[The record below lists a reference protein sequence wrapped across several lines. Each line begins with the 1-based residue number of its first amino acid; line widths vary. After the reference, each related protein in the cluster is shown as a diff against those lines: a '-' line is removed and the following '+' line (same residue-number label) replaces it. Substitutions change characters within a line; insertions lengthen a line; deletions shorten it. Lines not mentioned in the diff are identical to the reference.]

1 MVQAQTTVTKT
12 FDFKNATTTAAKG
25 SITLDGVTITLFGN
39 NSVIT
44 NGTGLVLGGNYGSSA
59 AIKFN
64 LTGVA
69 KNSEITVVANF
80 PESKNN
86 YLKGAVTSTTTTAS
100 SFPSNQVS
108 SGTSA
113 NPATSK
119 LKMLANSE
127 DATVWLGA
135 AGSSGRTVEKIT
147 VTYTPSGGSTPTT
160 TYPATYS
167 TIADQ
172 TMTVGDA
179 DLSIPSFTVTA
190 NGTDVT
196 SALTYSYKS
205 DNTDAVTI
213 VDGKLHAVAAGTA
226 TVTVSNA
233 ASGTTEAG
241 STTFKVT
248 VSEPSSASTTSFT
261 RYSEWMSYSMSQLST
276 FTESHKWNLYRY
288 DNSVLFDAMMD
299 AYLTN
304 TADQSTNEMKAVKKR
319 VDDYASAINDNT
331 KDYATSSSQLDY
343 VRPMHFQIRYH
354 QNFPSVP
361 LSNYDTQVKTVVSNL
376 SNFIRLTYSNL
387 QSKSSTLSSKY
398 TPWQHKSDYAQQV
411 WLDGTFMGLPVYT
424 LAESSHF
431 DDAVSQMQWVDVLT
445 YDSDSKLFRHAY
457 DNGHD
462 EGWSTGNFYWY
473 YSDAEKSAVSS
484 TDGRSAHAWA
494 RAVGWYAMACMELMD
509 NMEAAGQ
516 ASSTNYTTIKTLF
529 QKIMSGVKSHQQS
542 NGVWYQVLDAGA
554 TYTVTNSGTN
564 KTVSGSTTLNNYY
577 ESTASSIF
585 AYCLLKGVNKGW
597 LDNSYKDAAEKAY
610 CGVVNT
616 FVKPNGDN
624 IKLIDCCTMGSL
636 NTSKG
641 YDGTFASYIDFK
653 TADNDTKGTGPFIWA
668 ALQAEKYNDN
678 GRVYVLKDN
687 KFEVPSTTTVA
698 APTFS
703 PAGGTY
709 TSSQTVTISAEDGAA
724 IYYTTDNT
732 DPTTSSTKYSSALTI
747 SSTTTVKAIAVKE
760 GVSSSVA
767 SATYTIDDG
776 GTTPTG
782 VETTA
787 EITSFDGLTVTS
799 GKVTANGITIDGSD
813 AGTFSIGGGTEPTD
827 ELKLKGAMS
836 FAVEGSKPIKSIEI
850 TFDGKDKR
858 YVDSGN
864 TSNFEAT
871 PSGLILG
878 GTPSGTLATWTDGG
892 AKNVASVKFN
902 WKTTAHS
909 LYIKSVKVTYY
920 NNVTVEK
927 KAVVL
932 GLSYSPKSI
941 SADGKST
948 STPTVTVTIKGS
960 TTQVTDNSLSYTYSI
975 DKATDATINATTGVV
990 TAGSKTGTATV
1001 TVALNANDK
1010 YYVEDGTAA
1019 TTATVFLTTKASGTT
1034 TSVDINTFGGSKSD
1048 DTRTF
1053 TFTSNPESEGKNI
1066 SIVSTGSSLSEYDSN
1081 SQLKFREGTSFT
1093 VSSSDKAIA
1102 SITLNWASNTTA
1114 PSADVTVTPG
1124 NYNFNTSTWKAADQA
1139 TKSVTFSNN
1148 TGGNLYIKSIH
1159 IEFVGEGTV
1168 IAPIIDPESQT
1179 FTVAQA
1185 ATQNVTFT
1193 PGTGNTMYTKFGA
1206 GSVPSKDD
1214 NDGTITATQSNN
1226 LLNLFAIQ
1234 LKKIVDYKSL
1244 TVAAIN
1250 YDANGNASETVG
1262 KTYTIDAD
1270 EPEISTVDNRTSF
1283 KTSIDVT
1290 VNGPAVV
1297 SGDNA
1302 AYTIYYTTDG
1312 SDPRTSTTRK
1322 PVASGNAITL
1332 SATTTLKTVV
1342 SYDKIGVCSDVLT
1355 QTYTQITENI
1365 PVTLAWSKDNE
1376 TITTDD
1382 GDDWVAP
1389 TLSVTQTTGGAAVT
1403 DATITY
1409 SIVNKDALGN
1419 PITDEANNV
1428 ASVSANGDITL
1439 TGNAG
1444 SAEVTAKLTAPD
1456 YYTATPVTYKITV
1469 TQSTLQDATPWDF
1482 RTIKG
1487 SNDAT
1492 NIKNASDWK
1501 ETSTGSGDYY
1511 TTSGTSLDGTT
1522 KVNGSTLKV
1531 MHGLTLNWTNAK
1543 DFTLN
1548 IDGGGLYLAKKGT
1561 SFKLHASE
1569 GQVVTVSMRA
1579 ASSKTTKLT
1588 VSEDTKASLS
1598 VTGTSY
1604 KEINYTVK
1612 QTGDIT
1618 FSLGSDNPMYIQ
1630 YIKLTGEEKV
1640 VIAAPTI
1647 TTTIADDKTDNINSK
1662 TSTDETFTV
1671 TPGTTAEGYTT
1682 KYTTDGSDPKTSAS
1696 AKTIT
1701 AATSEKVLEDLKTLN
1716 AAGKLVDNT
1725 MTVKAV
1731 TIHTTTADGKTT
1743 TEYSDVATQSFT
1755 YVAETPVLNPGTS
1768 NITGASLDVT
1778 LTGVT
1783 GGTTYYTT
1791 NGKEPSTFT
1800 ETKLPANN
1808 VNTTTFTLTSN
1819 TVISAFAIDANGFRS
1834 KMVTGVYIKAAE
1846 GATTTDYTL
1855 SSGIDAHAN
1864 KKHAFHAGVNGT
1876 GKNNTNPLV
1885 EFYYGDTRTDGWGPT
1900 TITENGETK
1909 AVTIPKDQCIPT
1921 NGNVPEIGGFYEM
1934 VPPADG
1940 VIAFTGY
1947 APDGKNP
1954 HVWIVEK
1961 DALNGANP
1969 VAAVGLDRNFDRSYS
1984 FPGGGTSTFYFTVKA
1999 GNQYYVY
2006 GTGDLLG
2013 FHKMQFTPSSAVT
2026 LRKPVVTFAKDTL
2039 TITVGGTT
2047 TNEAKLTYR
2056 GQDIHYTGK
2065 LHYISLD
2072 KTVATVDEATGT
2084 ITAVKAG
2091 PTQIQAY
2098 YEPSASDIYSSTE
2111 STPVS
2116 FMLNVISADD
2126 IPMPTFWRGTTKVA
2140 DDATEETVTFKRL
2153 LVNAT
2158 TTANGGTVVYS
2169 NSNATDA
2176 SSLKSSFGAY
2186 GKVITT
2192 ATTFYAAT
2200 KTADGKYSKIRTIKF
2215 NVGTVDD
2222 LDAPTLTP
2230 ANSDESVDKVNGI
2243 AKIRTDHMVRA
2254 NGKGETYTVY
2264 GKTVGNA
2271 ISDAQK
2277 LLDAGNVNVGL
2288 GYVDLVNAKQT
2299 YFGTGDPG
2307 KRYSCALQVS
2317 AEGQVSKS
2325 NVNEQKAFMPP
2336 LARNEFTMTYTPAT
2350 QTINLD
2356 DDANASTFVQPVLTH
2371 DGGITDEDL
2380 AKGIKYTVAY
2390 TGGITADDITF
2401 NSSTGE
2407 ITIVTPK
2414 AGRVV
2419 VTASY
2424 AADDTHYASS
2434 ATYTVTLTGSTSVG
2448 VPTIAPASTIFRED
2462 LTVTVTSPEK
2472 YPVYYIVGEPGVTSM
2487 PEYTLPTTSTDG
2499 KGGTN
2504 LAANQSTTTVLRT
2517 QGLKDG
2523 QTITVWAI
2531 AYDPD
2536 AATSGRT
2543 PVVVSETY
2551 TYKEY
2556 EKLEPV
2562 VAVPYNSPYKDG
2574 DTYQFRT
2581 ATLGVNLSTASTGDN
2596 VYIYY
2601 NLTGSP
2607 NVDTD
2612 PTTGKQY
2619 SPAIGITLDATTS
2632 ISAIAVKF
2640 DSDGRTVIGK
2650 SEVRTFNYSQRIITV
2665 EQPVI
2670 QPAGGEVASGTE
2682 VTISGKTPNSVVY
2695 ITTDGSDP
2703 SPSNGIRVDPN
2714 SALNDLAQYSYT
2726 IFTGITIKAIAVLE
2740 GSSSDITTATFTV
2753 KGGLK
2758 VWEANE
2764 VTVQSGKLV
2773 NTVVDPQG
2781 DASNPNTALAP
2792 DNIVAVFGASHWA
2805 SDKYAEWSTDKSGE
2819 DNIGSP
2825 IDGVGKYNINTGG
2838 DAMTELDEIY
2848 NHRNAEGGKLT
2859 TTHEKTFAI
2868 PAHGTYVMFMPQKDG
2883 DLTIWAMQNG
2893 GIYTSSKHDNKFDS
2907 KFIRRRPVY
2916 MVDEQG
2922 RSIPPV
2928 SAVASGTLSSYWS
2941 KINPS
2946 DLAGKGETGSTGDIQ
2961 NMYEKKDAQAI
2972 YTMYDNWI
2980 SKNNITTSTT
2990 FGSNFIVLHDGT
3002 HGGSEAAQEVGDPFP
3017 DNIVDNTGY
3026 LLPSTSYV
3034 RYRFHL
3040 RAGKSYFFFGLRTKV
3055 GVRGFTFQ
3063 ADEDKQDA
3071 SNDGDL
3077 PTARIDETATTGGD
3091 WYKDVTY
3098 TSNEP
3103 NTTTQNVEVSRV
3115 SGYKSNTNQDIAF
3128 KKGIWT
3134 TVVLPFSVSEKQ
3146 VKEIFGE
3153 GTKILHFRGI
3163 TTSVVNN
3170 ETHYSINFFNHYYD
3184 MIVAGTPVFIKPTQ
3198 DVTSSQ
3204 FNGVQ
3209 IETNKIDEIV
3219 GTGLSDMTDKGLLP
3233 SRMTASY
3240 NKCNGVKQYDLYI
3253 NKYGLIKQLV
3263 GKESTSIKGTRGWIS
3278 LSDADASDKAK
3289 MSNITINLDGEGN
3302 DPGTVDGL
3310 IKIFVPDQGVDDIN
3324 AVSDGRVY
3332 NLQGQ
3337 LVANDASK
3345 LNSLPQ
3351 GVYIV
3356 NGKKYVVK

>member
-1 MVQAQTTVTKT
+1 MRRITQFFLTLLFIMVGVNVVQAQTTVTKT

-25 SITLDGVTITLFGN
+25 SITLDGVTITLYGN
-39 NSVIT
+39 NPVIT
-44 NGTGLVLGGNYGSSA
+44 NGTGLVLGSNYGSSA

-80 PESKNN
+80 PESKTN
-86 YLKGAVTSTTTTAS
+86 YLKGAVTSTTAS

-108 SGTSA
+108 SGTNA

-179 DLSIPSFTVTA
+179 DMSIPSFTVTA
-190 NGTDVT
+190 NGKDVT
-196 SALTYSYKS
+196 SDLTYSYKS
-205 DNTDAVTI
+205 DNPAAVTI

-226 TVTVSNA
+226 NITVSNA

-241 STTFKVT
+241 KTTFKVT
-248 VSEPSSASTTSFT
+248 VS
-261 RYSEWMSYSMSQLST
+261 
-276 FTESHKWNLYRY
+276 
-288 DNSVLFDAMMD
+288 
-299 AYLTN
+299 
-304 TADQSTNEMKAVKKR
+304 
-319 VDDYASAINDNT
+319 
-331 KDYATSSSQLDY
+331 
-343 VRPMHFQIRYH
+343 
-354 QNFPSVP
+354 
-361 LSNYDTQVKTVVSNL
+361 
-376 SNFIRLTYSNL
+376 
-387 QSKSSTLSSKY
+387 
-398 TPWQHKSDYAQQV
+398 
-411 WLDGTFMGLPVYT
+411 
-424 LAESSHF
+424 
-431 DDAVSQMQWVDVLT
+431 
-445 YDSDSKLFRHAY
+445 
-457 DNGHD
+457 
-462 EGWSTGNFYWY
+462 
-473 YSDAEKSAVSS
+473 
-484 TDGRSAHAWA
+484 
-494 RAVGWYAMACMELMD
+494 
-509 NMEAAGQ
+509 
-516 ASSTNYTTIKTLF
+516 
-529 QKIMSGVKSHQQS
+529 
-542 NGVWYQVLDAGA
+542 
-554 TYTVTNSGTN
+554 
-564 KTVSGSTTLNNYY
+564 
-577 ESTASSIF
+577 
-585 AYCLLKGVNKGW
+585 
-597 LDNSYKDAAEKAY
+597 DAA
-610 CGVVNT
+610 
-616 FVKPNGDN
+616 
-624 IKLIDCCTMGSL
+624 
-636 NTSKG
+636 
-641 YDGTFASYIDFK
+641 
-653 TADNDTKGTGPFIWA
+653 
-668 ALQAEKYNDN
+668 
-678 GRVYVLKDN
+678 
-687 KFEVPSTTTVA
+687 
-698 APTFS
+698 
-703 PAGGTY
+703 
-709 TSSQTVTISAEDGAA
+709 QT
-724 IYYTTDNT
+724 
-732 DPTTSSTKYSSALTI
+732 
-747 SSTTTVKAIAVKE
+747 
-760 GVSSSVA
+760 
-767 SATYTIDDG
+767 
-776 GTTPTG
+776 

-799 GKVTANGITIDGSD
+799 GKVIANGITIDGSG
-813 AGTFSIGGGTEPTD
+813 AGTFSIGGGQEPTD

-850 TFDGKDKR
+850 TFDGKTKR

-864 TSNFEAT
+864 TSNFVAT
-871 PSGLILG
+871 PSGLTLG

-948 STPTVTVTIKGS
+948 STPTVTVTIKGT

-990 TAGSKTGTATV
+990 TAGSTTGTATV

-1034 TSVDINTFGGSKSD
+1034 TSVDINTFGGSKSG

-1066 SIVSTGSSLSEYDSN
+1066 SIVSTGSSLSEYDSD
-1081 SQLKFREGTSFT
+1081 SQLKFRKGTSFI

-1114 PSADVTVTPG
+1114 PSAGVTVTPG
-1124 NYNFNTSTWKAADQA
+1124 NYNFDTSTWKAADQD
-1139 TKSVTFSNN
+1139 TRSVTFSNN
-1148 TGGNLYIKSIH
+1148 VGNLYIKSIH

-1168 IAPIIDPESQT
+1168 IAPIINPESQT

-1185 ATQNVTFT
+1185 AKQNVTFT

-1206 GSVPSKDD
+1206 GAIPSKDD
-1214 NDGTITATQSNN
+1214 KDGTIIATQSNN
-1226 LLNLFAIQ
+1226 LLNLFAAQ

-1270 EPEISTVDNRTSF
+1270 KPEISTVDNRTSF

-1312 SDPRTSTTRK
+1312 SDPRTSTTRMS
-1322 PVASGNAITL
+1322 VASGKAIKL

-1376 TITTDD
+1376 AINTDD
-1382 GDDWVAP
+1382 ADDWNAP

-1409 SIVNKDALGN
+1409 SIVNKDASGKT
-1419 PITDEANNV
+1419 ITDEANNV

-1444 SAEVTAKLTAPD
+1444 SAEVTATLTAPD
-1456 YYTATPVTYKITV
+1456 YYTATAVTYTITV
-1469 TQSTLQDATPWDF
+1469 TQATLQDATPWDF

-1511 TTSGTSLDGTT
+1511 PTSGTSLDGTT
-1522 KVNGSTLKV
+1522 NVNGSTLKV
-1531 MHGLTLNWTNAK
+1531 MDGLTLNWTTAK

-1548 IDGGGLYLAKKGT
+1548 IDGGELYLAKKGT

-1579 ASSKTTKLT
+1579 ASSSKTTKLT
-1588 VSEDTKASLS
+1588 VKDTKASASLS

-1604 KEINYTVK
+1604 KEITYTVK
-1612 QTGDIT
+1612 QKGDIT
-1618 FSLGSDNPMYIQ
+1618 FSLGSSNPMYIQ
-1630 YIKLTGEEKV
+1630 YIKLTGEAKV

-1647 TTTIADDKTDNINSK
+1647 TTTIADDETDNINSK
-1662 TSTDETFTV
+1662 TPVDATFTV

-1696 AKTIT
+1696 AKTIS
-1701 AATSEKVLEDLKTLN
+1701 AATTENVLEDLKTLN

-1755 YVAETPVLNPGTS
+1755 YVAETPVLKPGTS

-1783 GGTTYYTT
+1783 DGTTYYTT

-1855 SSGIDAHAN
+1855 SSGIDAHKN
-1864 KKHAFHAGVNGT
+1864 TKRAFHAGVNGT
-1876 GKNNTNPLV
+1876 GMNNTNPLV

-2026 LRKPVVTFAKDTL
+2026 LRKPVVTFAKDQL
-2039 TITVGGTT
+2039 TMTVDGTT
-2047 TNEAKLTYR
+2047 TNAAKLTYR

-2072 KTVATVDEATGT
+2072 PEVATVEEATGK

-2091 PTQIQAY
+2091 STQIQAY
-2098 YEPSASDIYSSTE
+2098 YEPSASDIYSSTK

-2158 TTANGGTVVYS
+2158 TTADGGTVVYS
-2169 NSNATDA
+2169 NSNVADA

-2200 KTADGKYSKIRTIKF
+2200 KTADGKYK
-2215 NVGTVDD
+2215 
-2222 LDAPTLTP
+2222 
-2230 ANSDESVDKVNGI
+2230 
-2243 AKIRTDHMVRA
+2243 
-2254 NGKGETYTVY
+2254 
-2264 GKTVGNA
+2264 
-2271 ISDAQK
+2271 
-2277 LLDAGNVNVGL
+2277 
-2288 GYVDLVNAKQT
+2288 
-2299 YFGTGDPG
+2299 
-2307 KRYSCALQVS
+2307 
-2317 AEGQVSKS
+2317 
-2325 NVNEQKAFMPP
+2325 
-2336 LARNEFTMTYTPAT
+2336 
-2350 QTINLD
+2350 
-2356 DDANASTFVQPVLTH
+2356 
-2371 DGGITDEDL
+2371 
-2380 AKGIKYTVAY
+2380 
-2390 TGGITADDITF
+2390 
-2401 NSSTGE
+2401 
-2407 ITIVTPK
+2407 
-2414 AGRVV
+2414 
-2419 VTASY
+2419 
-2424 AADDTHYASS
+2424 
-2434 ATYTVTLTGSTSVG
+2434 
-2448 VPTIAPASTIFRED
+2448 
-2462 LTVTVTSPEK
+2462 
-2472 YPVYYIVGEPGVTSM
+2472 
-2487 PEYTLPTTSTDG
+2487 
-2499 KGGTN
+2499 
-2504 LAANQSTTTVLRT
+2504 
-2517 QGLKDG
+2517 
-2523 QTITVWAI
+2523 
-2531 AYDPD
+2531 
-2536 AATSGRT
+2536 
-2543 PVVVSETY
+2543 
-2551 TYKEY
+2551 
-2556 EKLEPV
+2556 
-2562 VAVPYNSPYKDG
+2562 
-2574 DTYQFRT
+2574 
-2581 ATLGVNLSTASTGDN
+2581 
-2596 VYIYY
+2596 
-2601 NLTGSP
+2601 
-2607 NVDTD
+2607 
-2612 PTTGKQY
+2612 
-2619 SPAIGITLDATTS
+2619 
-2632 ISAIAVKF
+2632 
-2640 DSDGRTVIGK
+2640 
-2650 SEVRTFNYSQRIITV
+2650 
-2665 EQPVI
+2665 
-2670 QPAGGEVASGTE
+2670 
-2682 VTISGKTPNSVVY
+2682 
-2695 ITTDGSDP
+2695 
-2703 SPSNGIRVDPN
+2703 
-2714 SALNDLAQYSYT
+2714 
-2726 IFTGITIKAIAVLE
+2726 
-2740 GSSSDITTATFTV
+2740 
-2753 KGGLK
+2753 
-2758 VWEANE
+2758 
-2764 VTVQSGKLV
+2764 
-2773 NTVVDPQG
+2773 
-2781 DASNPNTALAP
+2781 
-2792 DNIVAVFGASHWA
+2792 
-2805 SDKYAEWSTDKSGE
+2805 
-2819 DNIGSP
+2819 
-2825 IDGVGKYNINTGG
+2825 
-2838 DAMTELDEIY
+2838 
-2848 NHRNAEGGKLT
+2848 
-2859 TTHEKTFAI
+2859 
-2868 PAHGTYVMFMPQKDG
+2868 
-2883 DLTIWAMQNG
+2883 
-2893 GIYTSSKHDNKFDS
+2893 
-2907 KFIRRRPVY
+2907 
-2916 MVDEQG
+2916 
-2922 RSIPPV
+2922 
-2928 SAVASGTLSSYWS
+2928 
-2941 KINPS
+2941 
-2946 DLAGKGETGSTGDIQ
+2946 
-2961 NMYEKKDAQAI
+2961 
-2972 YTMYDNWI
+2972 
-2980 SKNNITTSTT
+2980 
-2990 FGSNFIVLHDGT
+2990 
-3002 HGGSEAAQEVGDPFP
+3002 
-3017 DNIVDNTGY
+3017 
-3026 LLPSTSYV
+3026 
-3034 RYRFHL
+3034 
-3040 RAGKSYFFFGLRTKV
+3040 
-3055 GVRGFTFQ
+3055 
-3063 ADEDKQDA
+3063 
-3071 SNDGDL
+3071 
-3077 PTARIDETATTGGD
+3077 
-3091 WYKDVTY
+3091 
-3098 TSNEP
+3098 
-3103 NTTTQNVEVSRV
+3103 
-3115 SGYKSNTNQDIAF
+3115 
-3128 KKGIWT
+3128 
-3134 TVVLPFSVSEKQ
+3134 
-3146 VKEIFGE
+3146 
-3153 GTKILHFRGI
+3153 
-3163 TTSVVNN
+3163 
-3170 ETHYSINFFNHYYD
+3170 
-3184 MIVAGTPVFIKPTQ
+3184 
-3198 DVTSSQ
+3198 
-3204 FNGVQ
+3204 
-3209 IETNKIDEIV
+3209 
-3219 GTGLSDMTDKGLLP
+3219 
-3233 SRMTASY
+3233 
-3240 NKCNGVKQYDLYI
+3240 
-3253 NKYGLIKQLV
+3253 
-3263 GKESTSIKGTRGWIS
+3263 
-3278 LSDADASDKAK
+3278 
-3289 MSNITINLDGEGN
+3289 
-3302 DPGTVDGL
+3302 
-3310 IKIFVPDQGVDDIN
+3310 
-3324 AVSDGRVY
+3324 
-3332 NLQGQ
+3332 
-3337 LVANDASK
+3337 
-3345 LNSLPQ
+3345 
-3351 GVYIV
+3351 
-3356 NGKKYVVK
+3356 

>member
-1 MVQAQTTVTKT
+1 MRRITKLFLTLLFIMMGVNVVQAKEVTYDLTGSTLPSGVTQKGGTLTSGTGIEFNGNMTTSRCVAIPLSNVKSGSTVKVSITCENATKAKAVLTKTGLNSYTGSLTQASTKASPSVINLTMLSDATECIVWVGPGDSNGRTLKTVTIEYEEAGGSTTVIPTAPT
-12 FDFKNATTTAAKG
+12 FD
-25 SITLDGVTITLFGN
+25 
-39 NSVIT
+39 
-44 NGTGLVLGGNYGSSA
+44 
-59 AIKFN
+59 
-64 LTGVA
+64 
-69 KNSEITVVANF
+69 
-80 PESKNN
+80 
-86 YLKGAVTSTTTTAS
+86 
-100 SFPSNQVS
+100 
-108 SGTSA
+108 
-113 NPATSK
+113 
-119 LKMLANSE
+119 
-127 DATVWLGA
+127 GA
-135 AGSSGRTVEKIT
+135 AGSTTAIAKTSGDDITLAATTGDVWYKWSTSTITTSSLKTTDITTAKGWTKGTSATVPT
-147 VTYTPSGGSTPTT
+147 VNAETTEYLYAVSVGTSEVAAASQTYTVSPSASVTVADPVISPNGGTSTKTT
-160 TYPATYS
+160 GSDGKTSYSFGNITISSSDADATLYWRTGSSAYTDVSEITNEEQSNPAT
-167 TIADQ
+167 IA
-172 TMTVGDA
+172 
-179 DLSIPSFTVTA
+179 PSSSA
-190 NGTDVT
+190 T
-196 SALTYSYKS
+196 SAVLSVVAKRS
-205 DNTDAVTI
+205 
-213 VDGKLHAVAAGTA
+213 VDGK
-226 TVTVSNA
+226 
-233 ASGTTEAG
+233 
-241 STTFKVT
+241 
-248 VSEPSSASTTSFT
+248 
-261 RYSEWMSYSMSQLST
+261 
-276 FTESHKWNLYRY
+276 
-288 DNSVLFDAMMD
+288 
-299 AYLTN
+299 
-304 TADQSTNEMKAVKKR
+304 
-319 VDDYASAINDNT
+319 DY
-331 KDYATSSSQLDY
+331 
-343 VRPMHFQIRYH
+343 
-354 QNFPSVP
+354 
-361 LSNYDTQVKTVVSNL
+361 
-376 SNFIRLTYSNL
+376 YSNIV
-387 QSKSSTLSSKY
+387 SATWTYNETGKTAVTLS
-398 TPWQHKSDYAQQV
+398 
-411 WLDGTFMGLPVYT
+411 F
-424 LAESSHF
+424 
-431 DDAVSQMQWVDVLT
+431 
-445 YDSDSKLFRHAY
+445 
-457 DNGHD
+457 
-462 EGWSTGNFYWY
+462 
-473 YSDAEKSAVSS
+473 
-484 TDGRSAHAWA
+484 
-494 RAVGWYAMACMELMD
+494 
-509 NMEAAGQ
+509 
-516 ASSTNYTTIKTLF
+516 
-529 QKIMSGVKSHQQS
+529 S
-542 NGVWYQVLDAGA
+542 N
-554 TYTVTNSGTN
+554 
-564 KTVSGSTTLNNYY
+564 
-577 ESTASSIF
+577 
-585 AYCLLKGVNKGW
+585 
-597 LDNSYKDAAEKAY
+597 
-610 CGVVNT
+610 
-616 FVKPNGDN
+616 P
-624 IKLIDCCTMGSL
+624 
-636 NTSKG
+636 
-641 YDGTFASYIDFK
+641 
-653 TADNDTKGTGPFIWA
+653 
-668 ALQAEKYNDN
+668 
-678 GRVYVLKDN
+678 
-687 KFEVPSTTTVA
+687 
-698 APTFS
+698 
-703 PAGGTY
+703 
-709 TSSQTVTISAEDGAA
+709 
-724 IYYTTDNT
+724 
-732 DPTTSSTKYSSALTI
+732 
-747 SSTTTVKAIAVKE
+747 TTTVKKGETVKNVATASPSVT
-760 GVSSSVA
+760 GITYKSSKTSVA
-767 SATYTIDDG
+767 TVDNDGTVTGVAAGKATITASYAGDDTHAAATDVSYTITVTDDG

-782 VETTA
+782 DEVTTSVSTFSSDNLA
-787 EITSFDGLTVTS
+787 GGTYTDATS
-799 GKVTANGITIDGSD
+799 GITISGL
-813 AGTFSIGGGTEPTD
+813 GTNSTVEGN
-827 ELKLKGAMS
+827 ELKIKGDLTLS
-836 FAVEGSKPIKSIEI
+836 ISGNKPIKTIDF
-850 TFDGKDKR
+850 TFDD
-858 YVDSGN
+858 
-864 TSNFEAT
+864 
-871 PSGLILG
+871 
-878 GTPSGTLATWTDGG
+878 GTSGTGEKVKGKGLDNTADFSPNGVGTISFTEKPTTADANVSNYLGATWSDQGNQNITKVTFTYNNSKEG
-892 AKNVASVKFN
+892 
-902 WKTTAHS
+902 HS

-920 NNVTVEK
+920 DNVTAEK

-1010 YYVEDGTAA
+1010 YYIEDGTAA
-1019 TTATVFLTTKASGTT
+1019 TTATVILTTKASGTT
-1034 TSVDINTFGGSKSD
+1034 TSVDINTFGGSKSG

-1066 SIVSTGSSLSEYDSN
+1066 SIVSTGSSLSEYDTN
-1081 SQLKFREGTSFT
+1081 GQLKFRNGTSFT

-1102 SITLNWASNTTA
+1102 SITLNWASGTTA
-1114 PSADVTVTPG
+1114 PSAKVTVTPG
-1124 NYNFNTSTWKAADQA
+1124 DYNFSTSTWKAADQA
-1139 TKSVTFSNN
+1139 TKSVTFSNG

-1179 FTVAQA
+1179 FTVAKA
-1185 ATQNVTFT
+1185 AEQKVTFT

-1214 NDGTITATQSNN
+1214 KDGTITANQSNN
-1226 LLNLFAIQ
+1226 LLNLFAAQ
-1234 LKKIVDYKSL
+1234 KAKVVDYKSL

-1250 YDANGNASETVG
+1250 YDAKGNASETVG

-1283 KTSIDVT
+1283 KSSIDVN

-1322 PVASGNAITL
+1322 SVASGKAITL

-1355 QTYTQITENI
+1355 QPYTQITENI

-1376 TITTDD
+1376 TITTDEAS
-1382 GDDWVAP
+1382 DWVAP

-1409 SIVNKDALGN
+1409 SIVNKDASGKS
-1419 PITDEANNV
+1419 ITDEANNV
-1428 ASVSANGDITL
+1428 ASVSADGVITL

-1444 SAEVTAKLTAPD
+1444 SAEVTATLTAPD
-1456 YYTATPVTYKITV
+1456 YYTATAVTYTITV
-1469 TQSTLQDATPWDF
+1469 TQATLNDATPWDF

-1492 NIKNASDWK
+1492 NIKNDPDWE
-1501 ETSTGSGDYY
+1501 ETSVGSGDYY
-1511 TTSGTSLDGTT
+1511 PTSGTSLDGTT

-1531 MHGLTLNWTNAK
+1531 MDGLTLKWRNAK
-1543 DFTLN
+1543 DFTLD
-1548 IDGGGLYLAKKGT
+1548 IDEGELYLATKGT
-1561 SFKLHASE
+1561 SFTLHASE
-1569 GQVVTVSMRA
+1569 GQVVTVSMKA
-1579 ASSKTTKLT
+1579 AAASKTTKLT
-1588 VSEDTKASLS
+1588 VSGDTEASLS

-1604 KEINYTVK
+1604 KDVNYTVK

-1618 FSLGSDNPMYIQ
+1618 FSLGSDNHMYIQ

-1640 VIAAPTI
+1640 VFAAPTI
-1647 TTTIADDKTDNINSK
+1647 TTTIADGETDNINSE
-1662 TSTDETFTV
+1662 TSADATFTV

-1701 AATSEKVLEDLKTLN
+1701 AAASEKVLENLKTLN

-1768 NITGASLDVT
+1768 NIDGASLDVT

-1800 ETKLPANN
+1800 ETKLPVND

-1855 SSGIDAHAN
+1855 SEGIDAHAH
-1864 KKHAFHAGVNGT
+1864 KKNAFHAGVNGE
-1876 GKNNTNPLV
+1876 GMNNTNPLV

-1900 TITENGETK
+1900 TITENGVAK

-1961 DALNGANP
+1961 DALNGDNP

-2039 TITVGGTT
+2039 TLTVGGTT

-2056 GQDIHYTGK
+2056 GQEIYSTGK
-2065 LHYISLD
+2065 LHYISLNPE
-2072 KTVATVDEATGT
+2072 VATVDEATGT
-2084 ITAVKAG
+2084 IKAVKAG
-2091 PTQIQAY
+2091 STQIQAY

-2116 FMLNVISADD
+2116 FMLNVISDAD

-2140 DDATEETVTFKRL
+2140 DDATEEKVNFKRL

-2158 TTANGGTVVYS
+2158 TTAAGGTVVYS
-2169 NSNATDA
+2169 NSKVTAA

-2192 ATTFYAAT
+2192 NTTFYAAT
-2200 KTADGKYSKIRTIKF
+2200 KTADGKYSEIRTITF
-2215 NVGTVDD
+2215 NVGELDD

-2230 ANSDESVDKVNGI
+2230 ANSDPSVDKVNGI

-2254 NGKGETYTVY
+2254 HGKDETYTVY
-2264 GKTVGNA
+2264 GKTVSK
-2271 ISDAQK
+2271 IQTDAQK

-2299 YFGTGDPG
+2299 YFGTGEPG

-2317 AEGQVSKS
+2317 AEGQVSSS

-2356 DDANASTFVQPVLTH
+2356 DDATASKFVEPVLTH
-2371 DGGITDEDL
+2371 NGGITDEDL

-2390 TGGITADDITF
+2390 SGGITAEDITF

-2407 ITIVTPK
+2407 ITIVKPK

-2472 YPVYYIVGEPGVTSM
+2472 YPVYYIVGKPGVASM

-2517 QGLKDG
+2517 EGLTDG

-2536 AATSGRT
+2536 AAKSGRT

-2551 TYKEY
+2551 KYKEY

-2581 ATLGVNLSTASTGDN
+2581 ATLGVKLSTASTGDN

-2612 PTTGKQY
+2612 PTTGDQY
-2619 SPAIGITLDATTS
+2619 SPAIGITLNATTS

-2640 DSDGRTVIGK
+2640 DADGRTVIGK

-2703 SPSNGIRVDPN
+2703 SPSNGMRVDPN

-2726 IFTGITIKAIAVLE
+2726 IYTGITIKAIAVLE
-2740 GSSSDITTATFTV
+2740 GSSSDITTATFTT

-2758 VWEANE
+2758 VWEAND
-2764 VTVQSGKLV
+2764 VTVKNGKLV

-2825 IDGVGKYNINTGG
+2825 IDGVGTYNINTGG

-2848 NHRNAEGGKLT
+2848 HHRNAEGGPLT

-2893 GIYTSSKHDNKFDS
+2893 GIYTSSKHDNQFDS

-2928 SAVASGTLSSYWS
+2928 SAVASGKLSSYWS
-2941 KINPS
+2941 KINPN

-3002 HGGSEAAQEVGDPFP
+3002 HGGSEAAQEVGDPYP
-3017 DNIVDNTGY
+3017 DNIVDYTGY

-3071 SNDGDL
+3071 SSNDL
-3077 PTARIDETATTGGD
+3077 TAAMSENDETVK
-3091 WYKDVTY
+3091 WYTDVTY
-3098 TSNEP
+3098 NNNEP
-3103 NTTTQNVEVSRV
+3103 STKTQNVSVTRT
-3115 SGYKSNTNQDIAF
+3115 SGSMTETNEPIAF
-3128 KKGIWT
+3128 KKDTWS

-3146 VKEIFGE
+3146 VTDIFGE
-3153 GTKILHFRGI
+3153 GTKILHLKGI
-3163 TTSVVNN
+3163 STILKGTA
-3170 ETHYSINFFNHYYD
+3170 TYYSINFYNHYYN
-3184 MIVAGTPVFIKPTQ
+3184 MIVAGTPVFIKPTK
-3198 DVTSSQ
+3198 DVTEST

-3209 IETNKIDEIV
+3209 IETNKVDEIV
-3219 GTGLSDMTDKGLLP
+3219 GDGDVP
-3233 SRMTASY
+3233 SKMTASY
-3240 NKCNGVKQYDLYI
+3240 TKSGLKKYDLYLTKAGI
-3253 NKYGLIKQLV
+3253 LKRWV
-3263 GKESTSIKGTRGWIS
+3263 GKDGATIKGTRAWITMTG
-3278 LSDADASDKAK
+3278 SDEAAKAN
-3289 MSNITINLDGEGN
+3289 MSNIIVNIDGEGN
-3302 DPGTVDGL
+3302 DPGSTDGI
-3310 IKIFVPDQGVDDIN
+3310 IKVFVPDQGVDDIN

>member
-80 PESKNN
+80 PESKTN
-86 YLKGAVTSTTTTAS
+86 YLKGAVTSTTAS
-100 SFPSNQVS
+100 SFPSSQVS
-108 SGTSA
+108 SGTNA

-135 AGSSGRTVEKIT
+135 AGSNGRTVEKIT
-147 VTYTPSGGSTPTT
+147 VTYTSSGGSTPTT
-160 TYPATYS
+160 TYPAKYS
-167 TIADQ
+167 TIDDQ

-179 DLSIPSFTVTA
+179 DMSIPSFTVTA
-190 NGTDVT
+190 NGKDVT
-196 SALTYSYKS
+196 SDLTYSYKS
-205 DNTDAVTI
+205 DNPAAVTI

-226 TVTVSNA
+226 NITVSNA
-233 ASGTTEAG
+233 ASGTTKAG

-248 VSEPSSASTTSFT
+248 VSDAAQTVTVADPVISPNGGTSTKTTGTDGTT
-261 RYSEWMSYSMSQLST
+261 RYS
-276 FTESHKWNLYRY
+276 F
-288 DNSVLFDAMMD
+288 
-299 AYLTN
+299 
-304 TADQSTNEMKAVKKR
+304 
-319 VDDYASAINDNT
+319 
-331 KDYATSSSQLDY
+331 
-343 VRPMHFQIRYH
+343 
-354 QNFPSVP
+354 
-361 LSNYDTQVKTVVSNL
+361 
-376 SNFIRLTYSNL
+376 
-387 QSKSSTLSSKY
+387 
-398 TPWQHKSDYAQQV
+398 
-411 WLDGTFMGLPVYT
+411 
-424 LAESSHF
+424 
-431 DDAVSQMQWVDVLT
+431 
-445 YDSDSKLFRHAY
+445 
-457 DNGHD
+457 
-462 EGWSTGNFYWY
+462 GN
-473 YSDAEKSAVSS
+473 
-484 TDGRSAHAWA
+484 
-494 RAVGWYAMACMELMD
+494 
-509 NMEAAGQ
+509 
-516 ASSTNYTTIKTLF
+516 I
-529 QKIMSGVKSHQQS
+529 
-542 NGVWYQVLDAGA
+542 
-554 TYTVTNSGTN
+554 
-564 KTVSGSTTLNNYY
+564 
-577 ESTASSIF
+577 
-585 AYCLLKGVNKGW
+585 
-597 LDNSYKDAAEKAY
+597 
-610 CGVVNT
+610 
-616 FVKPNGDN
+616 
-624 IKLIDCCTMGSL
+624 
-636 NTSKG
+636 
-641 YDGTFASYIDFK
+641 
-653 TADNDTKGTGPFIWA
+653 
-668 ALQAEKYNDN
+668 
-678 GRVYVLKDN
+678 
-687 KFEVPSTTTVA
+687 
-698 APTFS
+698 
-703 PAGGTY
+703 
-709 TSSQTVTISAEDGAA
+709 
-724 IYYTTDNT
+724 
-732 DPTTSSTKYSSALTI
+732 TI
-747 SSTTTVKAIAVKE
+747 SSTDADAKLYWNTGNSAYTDVSKITNEVQSNQATITPSSTATSAVLSVVAKRTVDGKDYYSNIVSATWTYKETTKTAVTLSFSNPTTTVKKGATVKNVATASPSVT
-760 GVSSSVA
+760 GITYKSSNTSVA
-767 SATYTIDDG
+767 TVATDGTVTGVAAGSATITASYAGDDTHAAATDASYTITVTDDG

-782 VETTA
+782 DEVTTSVSTFSLDNLTDGTYTDA
-787 EITSFDGLTVTS
+787 TS
-799 GKVTANGITIDGSD
+799 GITISGL
-813 AGTFSIGGGTEPTD
+813 GTSSTVEGN
-827 ELKLKGAMS
+827 ELKIKGDLTLS
-836 FAVEGSKPIKSIEI
+836 ISGNKPIKTIDF
-850 TFDGKDKR
+850 TFDD
-858 YVDSGN
+858 
-864 TSNFEAT
+864 
-871 PSGLILG
+871 
-878 GTPSGTLATWTDGG
+878 GTSGTGDNVKGKGLDNTADFSPNGVGTISFTEKPTNADANVSKYLGATWSDQGNQNIT
-892 AKNVASVKFN
+892 KVTFTYNNSKE
-902 WKTTAHS
+902 AHS

-990 TAGSKTGTATV
+990 TAGSTTGTATV

-1019 TTATVFLTTKASGTT
+1019 TTATVILTTKASGTT
-1034 TSVDINTFGGSKSD
+1034 TSVDINTFGGTKSGN
-1048 DTRTF
+1048 TRTF

-1066 SIVSTGSSLSEYDSN
+1066 SIVSTGSSLSESDN
-1081 SQLKFREGTSFT
+1081 NQLKFRKGTSFT

-1114 PSADVTVTPG
+1114 PSAKVTVSPG
-1124 NYNFNTSTWKAADQA
+1124 DYTFSTSTWKAADQA
-1139 TKSVTFSNN
+1139 TKSVTFSNG

-1214 NDGTITATQSNN
+1214 KDGTITATQSNN

-1250 YDANGNASETVG
+1250 YDANGNASQTVG

-1382 GDDWVAP
+1382 ADDWVAP
-1389 TLSVTQTTGGAAVT
+1389 TLSVAQTTGGAAVT

-1409 SIVNKDALGN
+1409 SIVNKDASGK

-1428 ASVSANGDITL
+1428 ASVSANGAITL

-1444 SAEVTAKLTAPD
+1444 SAEVTATLTAPD
-1456 YYTATPVTYKITV
+1456 YYTATAVTYTITV
-1469 TQSTLQDATPWDF
+1469 TLQDATPWDF
-1482 RTIKG
+1482 RTING

-1501 ETSTGSGDYY
+1501 ETSTGSGVYY
-1511 TTSGTSLDGTT
+1511 PTSGTSLDGAT

-1531 MHGLTLNWTNAK
+1531 MEGLTLNWTNAK
-1543 DFTLN
+1543 DFTLD

-1561 SFKLHASE
+1561 SFKLHASV
-1569 GQVVTVSMRA
+1569 GQVVTVSMRAA

-1588 VSEDTKASLS
+1588 VSNDAEASLS
-1598 VTGTSY
+1598 VKGTSY
-1604 KEINYTVK
+1604 KEIDYTVK
-1612 QTGDIT
+1612 QAGDIT

-1630 YIKLTGEEKV
+1630 YIKLTGEAKV

-1647 TTTIADDKTDNINSK
+1647 TTTIADDKTDNINST
-1662 TSTDETFTV
+1662 TSADETFTV

-1716 AAGKLVDNT
+1716 AAGKLVDNA

-1800 ETKLPANN
+1800 ETKLPAND
-1808 VNTTTFTLTSN
+1808 VYTTTFTLTSN
-1819 TVISAFAIDANGFRS
+1819 TIISAFAIDANGFRS

-2006 GTGDLLG
+2006 GTGDMLG

-2039 TITVGGTT
+2039 TMTVGGTT
-2047 TNEAKLTYR
+2047 TNAAKLTYR

-2325 NVNEQKAFMPP
+2325 NVNEQKTFMPP

-2356 DDANASTFVQPVLTH
+2356 DDANASKFVQPVLTH

-2407 ITIVTPK
+2407 ITIVKPK

-2517 QGLKDG
+2517 EGLTDG

-2531 AYDPD
+2531 AYDPN
-2536 AATSGRT
+2536 AATSSRT

-2562 VAVPYNSPYKDG
+2562 VADPYNSPYKDG

-2581 ATLGVNLSTASTGDN
+2581 ATLGVKLSTASTGDN

-2612 PTTGKQY
+2612 PTTGNQY
-2619 SPAIGITLDATTS
+2619 SPAIGITLNATTS

-2640 DSDGRTVIGK
+2640 DADGRTVIGK

-2758 VWEANE
+2758 VWEAND
-2764 VTVQSGKLV
+2764 VTVKSGKLV

-2928 SAVASGTLSSYWS
+2928 SAVASGKLSSYWS

-3002 HGGSEAAQEVGDPFP
+3002 HGGSEAALEVGDSYP

-3071 SNDGDL
+3071 GSNDL
-3077 PTARIDETATTGGD
+3077 TAAMSENDKTVN
-3091 WYKDVTY
+3091 WYTDVTY
-3098 TSNEP
+3098 NNNEP
-3103 NTTTQNVEVSRV
+3103 STTTRNVSVTRT
-3115 SGYKSNTNQDIAF
+3115 SGSTTATNEPIAF
-3128 KKGIWT
+3128 KKDTWS

-3146 VKEIFGE
+3146 VTDIFGE
-3153 GTKILHFRGI
+3153 GTKILHLKGI
-3163 TTSVVNN
+3163 STILKGTT
-3170 ETHYSINFFNHYYD
+3170 TYYSINFYNHYYN
-3184 MIVAGTPVFIKPTQ
+3184 MIVAGTPVFIKPTK
-3198 DVTSSQ
+3198 DVTEST

-3209 IETNKIDEIV
+3209 IETNKVDEIV
-3219 GTGLSDMTDKGLLP
+3219 GDGDVP
-3233 SRMTASY
+3233 SKMTASY
-3240 NKCNGVKQYDLYI
+3240 TKSTLKKYDLYLTKAGI
-3253 NKYGLIKQLV
+3253 LKRWV
-3263 GKESTSIKGTRGWIS
+3263 GRDGATIKGTRAWITMTG
-3278 LSDADASDKAK
+3278 SDEAAKAN
-3289 MSNITINLDGEGN
+3289 MSNIIVNIDGEGN
-3302 DPGTVDGL
+3302 DPGSTDGI
-3310 IKIFVPDQGVDDIN
+3310 IKVFVPDQGVDDIN

-3337 LVANDASK
+3337 LVANDVSK

>member
-1 MVQAQTTVTKT
+1 
-12 FDFKNATTTAAKG
+12 
-25 SITLDGVTITLFGN
+25 
-39 NSVIT
+39 
-44 NGTGLVLGGNYGSSA
+44 
-59 AIKFN
+59 
-64 LTGVA
+64 
-69 KNSEITVVANF
+69 
-80 PESKNN
+80 
-86 YLKGAVTSTTTTAS
+86 
-100 SFPSNQVS
+100 
-108 SGTSA
+108 
-113 NPATSK
+113 
-119 LKMLANSE
+119 MLANSE

-135 AGSSGRTVEKIT
+135 AGANGRTVEKIT
-147 VTYTPSGGSTPTT
+147 VTYTSSGGSTPTT
-160 TYPATYS
+160 TYPAKYS

-196 SALTYSYKS
+196 SALTYSYSS

-248 VSEPSSASTTSFT
+248 VSDAAQTVTVADPVISPNGGISTKTTGTDGTT
-261 RYSEWMSYSMSQLST
+261 RYS
-276 FTESHKWNLYRY
+276 F
-288 DNSVLFDAMMD
+288 
-299 AYLTN
+299 
-304 TADQSTNEMKAVKKR
+304 
-319 VDDYASAINDNT
+319 
-331 KDYATSSSQLDY
+331 
-343 VRPMHFQIRYH
+343 
-354 QNFPSVP
+354 
-361 LSNYDTQVKTVVSNL
+361 
-376 SNFIRLTYSNL
+376 
-387 QSKSSTLSSKY
+387 
-398 TPWQHKSDYAQQV
+398 
-411 WLDGTFMGLPVYT
+411 
-424 LAESSHF
+424 
-431 DDAVSQMQWVDVLT
+431 
-445 YDSDSKLFRHAY
+445 
-457 DNGHD
+457 
-462 EGWSTGNFYWY
+462 GN
-473 YSDAEKSAVSS
+473 
-484 TDGRSAHAWA
+484 
-494 RAVGWYAMACMELMD
+494 
-509 NMEAAGQ
+509 
-516 ASSTNYTTIKTLF
+516 I
-529 QKIMSGVKSHQQS
+529 
-542 NGVWYQVLDAGA
+542 
-554 TYTVTNSGTN
+554 
-564 KTVSGSTTLNNYY
+564 
-577 ESTASSIF
+577 
-585 AYCLLKGVNKGW
+585 
-597 LDNSYKDAAEKAY
+597 
-610 CGVVNT
+610 
-616 FVKPNGDN
+616 
-624 IKLIDCCTMGSL
+624 
-636 NTSKG
+636 
-641 YDGTFASYIDFK
+641 
-653 TADNDTKGTGPFIWA
+653 
-668 ALQAEKYNDN
+668 
-678 GRVYVLKDN
+678 
-687 KFEVPSTTTVA
+687 
-698 APTFS
+698 
-703 PAGGTY
+703 
-709 TSSQTVTISAEDGAA
+709 
-724 IYYTTDNT
+724 
-732 DPTTSSTKYSSALTI
+732 TI
-747 SSTTTVKAIAVKE
+747 SSTDADAKLYWNTGNSAYTDVSKITNEVQSNQATITPSSTATSAVLSVVAKRTVDGKDYYSNIVSATWTYKETTKTAVTLSFSNPTTTVKKGATVKNVATASPSVT
-760 GVSSSVA
+760 GITYKSSNTSVA
-767 SATYTIDDG
+767 TVATDGTVTGVAAGSATITASYAGDDTHAAATDASYTITVTDDG
-776 GTTPTG
+776 GTTP
-782 VETTA
+782 TA
-787 EITSFDGLTVTS
+787 EITSFDGLTVEND
-799 GKVTANGITIDGSD
+799 KVIANGITIDGSS
-813 AGTFSIGGGTEPTD
+813 AKTFSIGGSTEPSG

-850 TFDGKDKR
+850 TFDGKDER
-858 YVDSGN
+858 YVDSE
-864 TSNFEAT
+864 SNFEAT
-871 PSGLILG
+871 PSGLTLG

-948 STPTVTVTIKGS
+948 STPTVTVTIKGT

-975 DKATDATINATTGVV
+975 DKATDATIDATTGVV
-990 TAGSKTGTATV
+990 TAGSTTGTATV

-1019 TTATVFLTTKASGTT
+1019 TTATVILTTKASGTT
-1034 TSVDINTFGGSKSD
+1034 TSVDINTFGGTKSGN
-1048 DTRTF
+1048 TRTF
-1053 TFTSNPESEGKNI
+1053 TFNSNPESEGKNI
-1066 SIVSTGSSLSEYDSN
+1066 SIVSTGSSLSESDKN
-1081 SQLKFREGTSFT
+1081 KLKFRNGTSFT

-1102 SITLNWASNTTA
+1102 SITLNWASGTHA
-1114 PSADVTVTPG
+1114 PSAKVTVTPG
-1124 NYNFNTSTWKAADQA
+1124 NYNFDTSTWKAADQA
-1139 TKSVTFSNN
+1139 TKSVTFSNG

-1226 LLNLFAIQ
+1226 LLNLFAAQ
-1234 LKKIVDYKSL
+1234 HKNKNIVDYKSL

-1365 PVTLAWSKDNE
+1365 PVTLAWSKNDE

-1382 GDDWVAP
+1382 ANDWVAP
-1389 TLSVTQTTGGAAVT
+1389 TLSVAQTTGGAAVT

-1409 SIVNKDALGN
+1409 SIVNKDASGN

-1501 ETSTGSGDYY
+1501 ETSTGSGVYY
-1511 TTSGTSLDGTT
+1511 PTSGTSLDGAT

-1531 MHGLTLNWTNAK
+1531 MEGLTLNWTNAK
-1543 DFTLN
+1543 DFTLD

-1561 SFKLHASE
+1561 SFKLHASV
-1569 GQVVTVSMRA
+1569 GQVVTVSMRAA

-1588 VSEDTKASLS
+1588 VSNDAEASLS
-1598 VTGTSY
+1598 VKGTSY
-1604 KEINYTVK
+1604 KEIDYTVK
-1612 QTGDIT
+1612 QAGDIT

-1630 YIKLTGEEKV
+1630 YIKLTGEAKV

-1647 TTTIADDKTDNINSK
+1647 TTTIADDKTDNINST
-1662 TSTDETFTV
+1662 TSADETFTV

-1701 AATSEKVLEDLKTLN
+1701 AATSENVLEDLKNLN
-1716 AAGKLVDNT
+1716 AAGKLVDNA

-1800 ETKLPANN
+1800 ETKLPAND
-1808 VNTTTFTLTSN
+1808 VYTTTFTLTSN
-1819 TVISAFAIDANGFRS
+1819 TIISAFAIDANGFRS

-1864 KKHAFHAGVNGT
+1864 KKHAFHAGVNET

-2006 GTGDLLG
+2006 GTGDMLG

-2039 TITVGGTT
+2039 TMTVGGTT
-2047 TNEAKLTYR
+2047 TNAAKLTYR
-2056 GQDIHYTGK
+2056 GQVIHYTGK

-2140 DDATEETVTFKRL
+2140 DDATEETVTFKKL

-2192 ATTFYAAT
+2192 DTTFYAAT

-2264 GKTVGNA
+2264 GKTVGNT
-2271 ISDAQK
+2271 ITDAQK

-2288 GYVDLVNAKQT
+2288 GYVDLVNAKQN
-2299 YFGTGDPG
+2299 YFGTGVPG

-2317 AEGQVSKS
+2317 AEGQVSNS
-2325 NVNEQKAFMPP
+2325 IVSEQKAFMPP

-2356 DDANASTFVQPVLTH
+2356 DDASASKFVQPVLTH

-2407 ITIVTPK
+2407 ITIVQPK

-2517 QGLKDG
+2517 EGLTDG

-2531 AYDPD
+2531 AYDPN
-2536 AATSGRT
+2536 AATSSRT

-2581 ATLGVNLSTASTGDN
+2581 ATLGVKLSTASTGDN

-2612 PTTGKQY
+2612 PTTGNQY
-2619 SPAIGITLDATTS
+2619 SPAIGITLNATTS

-2640 DSDGRTVIGK
+2640 DADGRTVIGK

-2758 VWEANE
+2758 VWEAND
-2764 VTVQSGKLV
+2764 VTVKSGKLV

-2848 NHRNAEGGKLT
+2848 HHRNAEGGKLT

-2928 SAVASGTLSSYWS
+2928 SAVASGKLSSYWS

>member
-1 MVQAQTTVTKT
+1 M
-12 FDFKNATTTAAKG
+12 
-25 SITLDGVTITLFGN
+25 
-39 NSVIT
+39 
-44 NGTGLVLGGNYGSSA
+44 
-59 AIKFN
+59 
-64 LTGVA
+64 TGVA

-80 PESKNN
+80 PESKTN
-86 YLKGAVTSTTTTAS
+86 YLKGAVTSTTAS
-100 SFPSNQVS
+100 SCPSPQVS
-108 SGTSA
+108 SGTNA

-135 AGSSGRTVEKIT
+135 AGANGRTVEKIT
-147 VTYTPSGGSTPTT
+147 VTYTSSGGSTPTT
-160 TYPATYS
+160 TYPAKYS

-196 SALTYSYKS
+196 SALTYSYSS

-248 VSEPSSASTTSFT
+248 VSDAAQTVTVADPVISPNGGISTKTTGTDGTT
-261 RYSEWMSYSMSQLST
+261 RYS
-276 FTESHKWNLYRY
+276 F
-288 DNSVLFDAMMD
+288 
-299 AYLTN
+299 
-304 TADQSTNEMKAVKKR
+304 
-319 VDDYASAINDNT
+319 
-331 KDYATSSSQLDY
+331 
-343 VRPMHFQIRYH
+343 
-354 QNFPSVP
+354 
-361 LSNYDTQVKTVVSNL
+361 
-376 SNFIRLTYSNL
+376 
-387 QSKSSTLSSKY
+387 
-398 TPWQHKSDYAQQV
+398 
-411 WLDGTFMGLPVYT
+411 
-424 LAESSHF
+424 
-431 DDAVSQMQWVDVLT
+431 
-445 YDSDSKLFRHAY
+445 
-457 DNGHD
+457 
-462 EGWSTGNFYWY
+462 GN
-473 YSDAEKSAVSS
+473 
-484 TDGRSAHAWA
+484 
-494 RAVGWYAMACMELMD
+494 
-509 NMEAAGQ
+509 
-516 ASSTNYTTIKTLF
+516 I
-529 QKIMSGVKSHQQS
+529 
-542 NGVWYQVLDAGA
+542 
-554 TYTVTNSGTN
+554 
-564 KTVSGSTTLNNYY
+564 
-577 ESTASSIF
+577 
-585 AYCLLKGVNKGW
+585 
-597 LDNSYKDAAEKAY
+597 
-610 CGVVNT
+610 
-616 FVKPNGDN
+616 
-624 IKLIDCCTMGSL
+624 
-636 NTSKG
+636 
-641 YDGTFASYIDFK
+641 
-653 TADNDTKGTGPFIWA
+653 
-668 ALQAEKYNDN
+668 
-678 GRVYVLKDN
+678 
-687 KFEVPSTTTVA
+687 
-698 APTFS
+698 
-703 PAGGTY
+703 
-709 TSSQTVTISAEDGAA
+709 
-724 IYYTTDNT
+724 
-732 DPTTSSTKYSSALTI
+732 TI
-747 SSTTTVKAIAVKE
+747 SSTDADAKLYWNTGNSAYTDVSKITNEVQSNQATITPSSTATSAVLSVVAKRTVDGKDYYSNIVSATWTYKETTKTAVTLSFSNPTTTVKKGATVKNVATASPSVT
-760 GVSSSVA
+760 GITYKSSNTSVA
-767 SATYTIDDG
+767 TVATDGTVTGVAAGSATITASYAGDDTHAAATDASYTITVTDDG
-776 GTTPTG
+776 GTTP
-782 VETTA
+782 TA
-787 EITSFDGLTVTS
+787 EITSFDGLTVEND
-799 GKVTANGITIDGSD
+799 KVIANGITIDGSS
-813 AGTFSIGGGTEPTD
+813 AKTFSIGGSTEPSG

-850 TFDGKDKR
+850 TFDGKDER
-858 YVDSGN
+858 YVDSE
-864 TSNFEAT
+864 SNFEAT
-871 PSGLILG
+871 PSGLTLG

-948 STPTVTVTIKGS
+948 STPTVTVTIKGT

-975 DKATDATINATTGVV
+975 DKATDATIDATTGVV
-990 TAGSKTGTATV
+990 TAGSTTGTATV

-1019 TTATVFLTTKASGTT
+1019 TTATVILTTKASGTT
-1034 TSVDINTFGGSKSD
+1034 TSVDINTFGGTKSGN
-1048 DTRTF
+1048 TRTF
-1053 TFTSNPESEGKNI
+1053 TFNSNPESEGKNI
-1066 SIVSTGSSLSEYDSN
+1066 SIVSTGSSLSESDKN
-1081 SQLKFREGTSFT
+1081 KLKFRNGTSFT

-1102 SITLNWASNTTA
+1102 SITLNWASGTHA
-1114 PSADVTVTPG
+1114 PSAKVTVTPG
-1124 NYNFNTSTWKAADQA
+1124 NYNFDTSTWKAADQA
-1139 TKSVTFSNN
+1139 TKSVTFSNG

-1226 LLNLFAIQ
+1226 LLNLFAAQ
-1234 LKKIVDYKSL
+1234 HKNKNIVDYKSL

-1365 PVTLAWSKDNE
+1365 PVTLAWSKNDE

-1382 GDDWVAP
+1382 ANDWVAP
-1389 TLSVTQTTGGAAVT
+1389 TLSVAQTTGGAAVT

-1409 SIVNKDALGN
+1409 SIVNKDASGN

-1501 ETSTGSGDYY
+1501 ETSTGSGVYY
-1511 TTSGTSLDGTT
+1511 PTSGTSLDGAT

-1531 MHGLTLNWTNAK
+1531 MEGLTLNWTNAK
-1543 DFTLN
+1543 DFTLD

-1561 SFKLHASE
+1561 SFKLHASV
-1569 GQVVTVSMRA
+1569 GQVVTVSMRAA

-1588 VSEDTKASLS
+1588 VSNDAEASLS
-1598 VTGTSY
+1598 VKGTSY
-1604 KEINYTVK
+1604 KEIDYTVK
-1612 QTGDIT
+1612 QAGDIT

-1630 YIKLTGEEKV
+1630 YIKLTGEAKV

-1647 TTTIADDKTDNINSK
+1647 TTTIADDKTDNINST
-1662 TSTDETFTV
+1662 TSADETFTV

-1701 AATSEKVLEDLKTLN
+1701 AATSENVLEDLKNLN
-1716 AAGKLVDNT
+1716 AAGKLVDNA

-1800 ETKLPANN
+1800 ETKLPAND
-1808 VNTTTFTLTSN
+1808 VYTTTFTLTSN
-1819 TVISAFAIDANGFRS
+1819 TIISAFAIDANGFRS

-1864 KKHAFHAGVNGT
+1864 KKHAFHAGVNET

-2006 GTGDLLG
+2006 GTGDMLG

-2039 TITVGGTT
+2039 TMTVGGTT
-2047 TNEAKLTYR
+2047 TNAAKLTYR
-2056 GQDIHYTGK
+2056 GQVIHYTGK

-2140 DDATEETVTFKRL
+2140 DDATEETVTFKKL

-2192 ATTFYAAT
+2192 DTTFYAAT

-2264 GKTVGNA
+2264 GKTVGNT
-2271 ISDAQK
+2271 ITDAQK

-2288 GYVDLVNAKQT
+2288 GYVDLVNAKQN
-2299 YFGTGDPG
+2299 YFGTGVPG

-2317 AEGQVSKS
+2317 AEGQVSNS
-2325 NVNEQKAFMPP
+2325 IVSEQKAFMPP

-2356 DDANASTFVQPVLTH
+2356 DDASASKFVQPVLTH

-2407 ITIVTPK
+2407 ITIVQPK

-2517 QGLKDG
+2517 EGLTDG

-2531 AYDPD
+2531 AYDPN
-2536 AATSGRT
+2536 AATSSRT

-2581 ATLGVNLSTASTGDN
+2581 ATLGVKLSTASTGDN

-2612 PTTGKQY
+2612 PTTGNQY
-2619 SPAIGITLDATTS
+2619 SPAIGITLNATTS

-2640 DSDGRTVIGK
+2640 DADGRTVIGK

-2758 VWEANE
+2758 VWEAND
-2764 VTVQSGKLV
+2764 VTVKSGKLV

-2848 NHRNAEGGKLT
+2848 HHRNAEGGKLT

-2928 SAVASGTLSSYWS
+2928 SAVASGKLSSYWS